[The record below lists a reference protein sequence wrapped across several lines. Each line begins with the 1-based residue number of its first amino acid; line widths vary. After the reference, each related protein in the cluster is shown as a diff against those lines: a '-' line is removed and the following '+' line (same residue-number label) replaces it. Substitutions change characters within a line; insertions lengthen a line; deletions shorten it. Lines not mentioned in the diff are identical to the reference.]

1 MKRLVLFCS
10 FMVLSLCML
19 AQINLNDGNWQC
31 VLNEQFDEGDA
42 YWNWDA
48 KRFLNTG
55 DYSWKSY
62 LATIIPKG
70 EHEVYQFENCRINS
84 ADNTMHLVAYYD
96 SACIQHKN
104 FYLPKWMQSA
114 NGGKGS
120 PNTDGRLF
128 FSGAMQY
135 YKQRYVKN

>member
-42 YWNWDA
+42 YWNWDT

-62 LATIIPKG
+62 LVTIIPKG
-70 EHEVYQFENCRINS
+70 EYEIYQFENCRINS
-84 ADNTMHLVAYYD
+84 ADNTMQVDAIGPWWQRL
-96 SACIQHKN
+96 SQHRWPVV
-104 FYLPKWMQSA
+104 FL
-114 NGGKGS
+114 GS
-120 PNTDGRLF
+120 DAVLQATLCE
-128 FSGAMQY
+128 
-135 YKQRYVKN
+135 K